1 MGTGADPYRRMI
13 AKRNSRLPLGGSP
26 PNAGKH
32 AMKKLMR
39 LMTTR
44 MTMKRKNNH
53 IEDPLGKTVI
63 LHSL

>member
-1 MGTGADPYRRMI
+1 MGTDADPYRRTR
-13 AKRNSRLPLGGSP
+13 AKRNSRLPPGGS